1 MLQDLSRRKDMCV
14 LCGVS
19 LGQVQTGFGGMR
31 ITFWNYATR
40 DKEETTPCGWLTVS
54 GRDIFISSH

>member
-1 MLQDLSRRKDMCV
+1 MCV
-14 LCGVS
+14 LCGVL
-19 LGQVQTGFGGMR
+19 LGLVQTVLGRMR